1 MLKELVQTA
10 SPITDAQL
18 DHAVCMAL
26 ANEDVEGQRV
36 LFIVPDSTRSMPMHA
51 MVRALCHATENASTC
66 DFLIALGT
74 HPAMSNDAIDAWL
87 GLSDEARQ
95 SWFRGQVFNHEW
107 QNKDAL
113 REIGTISGSKMS
125 ELSDGLLNDP
135 ANVAINKRV
144 FDYDLVCIVGP
155 VFPHEVVGFSGGNKY
170 LFPGVSGPEILHQF
184 HWLGALITNPVIN
197 GAKTTAVRAVIN
209 AAADMVNV
217 EKCAF
222 CLNVNEGDC
231 NGIFYGSPEDAWSAA
246 ADMAAETHIRYLDK
260 PFKTILALCP
270 TRYDDL
276 WVAGKC
282 MYKLE
287 NAVADGGELI
297 IYAPHVTEISVTHG
311 ELLRRIGYHTRDYFL
326 AQMDQF
332 TDVPG
337 GIIAHST
344 HVRGIGTYEDGV
356 EHCRI
361 DVTLATSIPEAES
374 RAINLGYRDHNSID
388 PDEWHSREDEGIL
401 VVDHAGE
408 VLYQLRSGN
417 PAPGPVVDK
426 QGA

>member
-1 MLKELVQTA
+1 MLKELIQTA
-10 SPITDAQL
+10 SPISDVQL
-18 DHAVCMAL
+18 DEVVCAAL
-26 ANEDVEGQRV
+26 AGEDIVDRRV

-51 MVRALCHATENASTC
+51 MTRALCHATEQASTC

-74 HPAMSNDAIDAWL
+74 HPAMSPDAIDAWL
-87 GLSDEARQ
+87 GVSDDARQ
-95 SWFRGQVFNHEW
+95 SWFRGEVFNHEW
-107 QNKDAL
+107 QNKEAL
-113 REIGTISGSKMS
+113 VEIGSLS
-125 ELSDGLLNDP
+125 ESEIADLSEGLLNESVS
-135 ANVAINKRV
+135 VAINKRV
-144 FDYDLVCIVGP
+144 FDYDLVCVVGP

-170 LFPGVSGPEILHQF
+170 FFPGVAGPEILHLF

-209 AAADMVNV
+209 ASADMVNV
-217 EKCAF
+217 EKRAF

-231 NGIFYGSPEDAWSAA
+231 NGIFYGSPEEAWSAA
-246 ADMAAETHIRYLDK
+246 ADMAAKTHIRYLDK
-260 PFKTILALCP
+260 PYKTVLALCP

-297 IYAPHVTEISVTHG
+297 IYAPHVSEISVTHG
-311 ELLRRIGYHTRDYFL
+311 EILRRIGYHTRDYFL
-326 AQMDQF
+326 AQMDKF
-332 TDVPG
+332 DDVPG

-356 EHCRI
+356 EKCRV

-374 RAINLGYRDHNSID
+374 RAINLGYRDYKSID
-388 PDEWHSREDEGIL
+388 ADEWRDREDEGIL

-417 PAPGPVVDK
+417 PAPGPVAAPT
-426 QGA
+426 G